1 MKSKRTLKIKLK
13 KFLENKWSRLLK
25 KHLENQNSRFLC
37 PLKAAPE
44 KGNDLFEN
52 NINTKSR
59 KLSRGEK

>member
-25 KHLENQNSRFLC
+25 KHLENQNSRFLR

-44 KGNDLFEN
+44 KV
-52 NINTKSR
+52 
-59 KLSRGEK
+59 